1 MKFFSERNPV
11 IVGAIGIAVTAG
23 ALLIA
28 VNYKQLPFVNPVNRY
43 SAYFAE
49 AGGIQ
54 NGAAV
59 QVSGLRVG
67 QVTDIQL
74 DGARVV
80 IDFDV
85 AEHVR
90 LGERTEAAI
99 KTKSLLGAKVL
110 ELTPRGEGQLTTAIP
125 IDRTTP
131 PYQLPDALGD
141 LTTTISGL
149 NTDQLSDSLNTLAQ
163 TFHDTPPDVRAAI
176 QGVARFSQTLNDRDA
191 QLRDLLTHAA
201 NASAV
206 LSERAGQV
214 ATLVSDTNALLVQ
227 LRTQGAALDQISH
240 NISAVSQQIS
250 GLVAENRDTL
260 KPALDKLN
268 GVLKIVDNRKDKV
281 QQSIKLLNA
290 YGMSLGESVSS
301 GPFFKAYV
309 ANLLPGQ
316 FIQPFVDAAF
326 SDLGLDPNVLLP
338 TQLADPQTGQRGT
351 PALPVPY
358 PRTGQGGDPRLTLPD
373 AITGNPGDPRY
384 PYNPPPPQPA
394 PGGPPPGPPPGYV
407 PGAPP
412 PPAPTDVPSGGP
424 VDITEGLKP

>member
-11 IVGAIGIAVTAG
+11 IVGAIGIALTAG

-49 AGGIQ
+49 SGGIQ
-54 NGAAV
+54 TGAAV

-141 LTTTISGL
+141 LTTTVSGL

-227 LRTQGAALDQISH
+227 LRTQSVALDQISH

-260 KPALDKLN
+260 KPALDNLN
-268 GVLKIVDNRKDKV
+268 GVLKIVDDRKDKV

-358 PRTGQGGDPRLTLPD
+358 PRTGQDGDPRLTLPD

-384 PYNPPPPQPA
+384 PYNPPPPQPR
-394 PGGPPPGPPPGYV
+394 PGGPPPGPPVGYV

-412 PPAPTDVPSGGP
+412 PPAPTDMPSGGP
-424 VDITEGLKP
+424 VDVTEGLKP